1 MGVFNL
7 FLWFQLSE
15 EKKQPKLN
23 KAFAKETQTGLY
35 YVDPF
40 KVVDE
45 NTEEEIRD
53 SC

>member
-1 MGVFNL
+1 MYLICSCGSNYL
-7 FLWFQLSE
+7 KK
-15 EKKQPKLN
+15 KKQPKLN
-23 KAFAKETQTGLY
+23 KAFAKETLTGLY